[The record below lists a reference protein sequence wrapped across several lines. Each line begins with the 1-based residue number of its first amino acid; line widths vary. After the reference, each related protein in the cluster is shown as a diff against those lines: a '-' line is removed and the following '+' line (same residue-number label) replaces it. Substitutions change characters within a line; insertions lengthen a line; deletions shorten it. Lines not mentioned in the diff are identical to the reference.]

1 MKISPPAAT
10 PVDKDKEIIIIHKT
24 SPIKKPLS
32 EKTYHKEL

>member
-24 SPIKKPLS
+24 SPIKESLS
-32 EKTYHKEL
+32 KKTYHKEL